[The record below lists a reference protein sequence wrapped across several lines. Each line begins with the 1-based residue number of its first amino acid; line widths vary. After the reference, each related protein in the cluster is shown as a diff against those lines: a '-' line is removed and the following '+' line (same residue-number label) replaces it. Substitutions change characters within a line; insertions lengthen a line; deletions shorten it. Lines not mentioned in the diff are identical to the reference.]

1 VARWRRRPELR
12 DGFAVRITLSDMHS
26 PRMWIEDDPT
36 NGDHR
41 ACMLALYP
49 ALDSRPAANGASS
62 APASATAAGQRLT
75 AVSPRRAA
83 VVAPGSSPVEII
95 LLLDRSGSM
104 KGQAFAFLQK
114 AASLALKLLP
124 PTATFN
130 VVDFGSVAVELFPRS
145 VPATDAYV
153 AHALAHI
160 AQGMVPA
167 KQNLGNGAD
176 PRR

>member
-1 VARWRRRPELR
+1 
-12 DGFAVRITLSDMHS
+12 MHS

-41 ACMLALYP
+41 ACMLTLYP
-49 ALDSRPAANGASS
+49 ALDSSPAANGASP
-62 APASATAAGQRLT
+62 APSSTTALQRLT
-75 AVSPRRAA
+75 AVSPHHAA
-83 VVAPGSSPVEII
+83 IVEPGSSPVEII

-130 VVDFGSVAVELFPRS
+130 IVDFGSVAVELFPRS
-145 VPATDAYV
+145 VPATDGYV
-153 AHALAHI
+153 ALALAHI
-160 AQGMVPA
+160 AHGTA
-167 KQNLGNGAD
+167 NKQNMNAMD

>member
-1 VARWRRRPELR
+1 
-12 DGFAVRITLSDMHS
+12 VRVTLSDMHS

-41 ACMLALYP
+41 ACMLTLYP
-49 ALDSRPAANGASS
+49 AMDSSLAANGASHTT
-62 APASATAAGQRLT
+62 ASTAVQQLT
-75 AVSPRRAA
+75 AVSPHHAA
-83 VVAPGSSPVEII
+83 IVEPGSLSLEII

-104 KGQAFAFLQK
+104 HGQAFQFLQK

-130 VVDFGSVAVELFPRS
+130 IVDFGSVAVELFPRS

-153 AHALAHI
+153 ALALAHI
-160 AQGMVPA
+160 AHGTA
-167 KQNLGNGAD
+167 NKQNMNAMG